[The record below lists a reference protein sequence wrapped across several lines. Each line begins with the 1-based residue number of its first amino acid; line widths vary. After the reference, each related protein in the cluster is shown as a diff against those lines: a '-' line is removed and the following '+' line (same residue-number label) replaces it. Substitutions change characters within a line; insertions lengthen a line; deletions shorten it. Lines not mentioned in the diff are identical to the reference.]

1 MKRFLKIFA
10 ALALCVL
17 TLIPLASCGATLT
30 EEEALAILRERIE
43 ASYEL
48 NDIYFGEGL
57 KTDPYEDNG
66 EAFQYVFVSLDEKY
80 QSVTDIRVATEAV
93 FSDAICGKLYAK
105 AFTGFDDGQV
115 IVYARY
121 IEEGGVLTADVKYT
135 GIKTERDFL
144 FETAKVVK
152 NSQNFVVFEIERA
165 MHDKP
170 VRIEL
175 TLSPDGRWL
184 LNSYTY

>member
-1 MKRFLKIFA
+1 MMRFLKIFA

-30 EEEALAILRERIE
+30 DEEALAILREKIE
-43 ASYEL
+43 ESYEL
-48 NDIYFGEGL
+48 NDIYFGAGL

-66 EAFQYVFVSLDEKY
+66 EAFQYVFVAIDEKY
-80 QSVTDIRVATEAV
+80 QYIEDIKAATEAV
-93 FSDAICGKLYAK
+93 FSANMCGKLYAK

-121 IEEGGVLTADVKYT
+121 IEEGGVLTADVKYK

-144 FETAKVVK
+144 FDTAKVVK
-152 NSQNFVVFEIERA
+152 NTKNYVVFEIERA

-170 VRIEL
+170 VRIEM
-175 TLSPDGRWL
+175 TLSHDGRWL

>member
-1 MKRFLKIFA
+1 MMRFLKIFA
-10 ALALCVL
+10 TL
-17 TLIPLASCGATLT
+17 TLCILTVLPLASCGATLT
-30 EEEALAILRERIE
+30 DEEALSLLKERIE

-48 NDIYFGEGL
+48 NDVYFGEGL
-57 KTDPYEDNG
+57 RTDPYEENDSVV
-66 EAFQYVFVSLDEKY
+66 QYVYVAIDEKY
-80 QSVTDIRVATEAV
+80 QYIEDIKAATEAV
-93 FSDAICGKLYAK
+93 FSANMCGRLYEK

-121 IEEGGVLTADVKYT
+121 IEEGGVLTADVKYK

-144 FETAKVVK
+144 FDTAKILK
-152 NSQNFVVFEIERA
+152 NTKNYVVFEIEREN
-165 MHDKP
+165 HDKP
-170 VRIEL
+170 VRIEM

>member
-1 MKRFLKIFA
+1 MMRFLKIFA
-10 ALALCVL
+10 ALALCLLTVL
-17 TLIPLASCGATLT
+17 PLASCGTTLT
-30 EEEALAILRERIE
+30 DEEALSLLKERIE

-48 NDIYFGEGL
+48 NDVYFGEGL
-57 KTDPYEDNG
+57 RTDPYEENDSVV
-66 EAFQYVFVSLDEKY
+66 QYVYVAIDEKY
-80 QSVTDIRVATEAV
+80 QYIEDIKAATEAV
-93 FSDAICGKLYAK
+93 FSANMCGRLYEK

-121 IEEGGVLTADVKYT
+121 IEEGGVLTADVKYK

-144 FETAKVVK
+144 FDTAKILK
-152 NSQNFVVFEIERA
+152 NTKNYVVFEIERA
-165 MHDKP
+165 NHDKL
-170 VRIEL
+170 VRIEM